1 MPGRIA
7 HARLVRHPL
16 RAACRVGL
24 ATLALILACDPLQN
38 AIANG
43 DTRTLSFSHTH
54 RDDDITVTF
63 KRNGRYDDDALKKLN
78 WFLRDW
84 RTDDTIAMDPQLFDI
99 LWEVHREV
107 GAKEPI
113 RIISSYRSPR
123 TNSMLRRRGRGVAQ
137 FSQHM
142 LGKAI
147 DFHISGVPLEEVRA
161 AGLRLQRGGVGF
173 YPSSGSPF
181 VHLDTGSIRH
191 WPRMTH
197 DQLARVFPNGRTVH
211 VPSDGNPL
219 PGYALALADLEK
231 RGRIPSRSVVAS
243 RDSDVMTV
251 EPRART
257 ADNSKRGLLA
267 KLFGFGKEAD
277 EDEETSAT
285 PPPAPVVT
293 ARAPAARPVTAETA
307 TPVPRPRTGEFA
319 LASTTST
326 PFDLG
331 ARRRP
336 AEPAEAQPIPGAV
349 GPVAQ
354 RFVWSTGPQGRPQE
368 ARAQARH
375 DTTASVPR
383 WPLNDETP
391 NDRVPSDV
399 ALAYAAQAAPEPGR
413 PAAAAPM
420 TVPRAA
426 LTATTQIARTQI
438 PARPG
443 QRYNDPWLRGIT
455 VAPSIHFSMRVS
467 VYGTLNMDSWRVL
480 MHKPVTSLAM
490 TFTADPYEG
499 MTSVQFGGAAVTF
512 LPTVTF
518 SRRTASLN

>member
-1 MPGRIA
+1 
-7 HARLVRHPL
+7 V
-16 RAACRVGL
+16 
-24 ATLALILACDPLQN
+24 ILCCDPLQN

-43 DTRTLSFSHTH
+43 DTRTLSLSHTH
-54 RDDDITVTF
+54 REDDITVTF

-113 RIISSYRSPR
+113 HIVSSYRSPH
-123 TNSMLRRRGRGVAQ
+123 TNGMLRRRGRGVAQ
-137 FSQHM
+137 HSLHM
-142 LGKAI
+142 HGKAI
-147 DFHISGVPLEEVRA
+147 DFHIPGVSLDDLRA

-173 YPSSGSPF
+173 YPSLGSPF
-181 VHLDTGSIRH
+181 VHLDTGSVRH

-197 DQLARVFPNGRTVH
+197 DQLVKVFPNGRTVH

-219 PGYALALADLEK
+219 AGYALALADIEK
-231 RGRIPSRSVVAS
+231 RGRIPSRSVVAT
-243 RDSDVMTV
+243 RDGDVMAV
-251 EPRART
+251 EPRTKVAS
-257 ADNSKRGLLA
+257 NSKRGLLA
-267 KLFGFGKEAD
+267 RLLGIGKDEE
-277 EDEETSAT
+277 EDEEEAAT
-285 PPPAPVVT
+285 PNSAPVAV
-293 ARAPAARPVTAETA
+293 ARAPAAPI
-307 TPVPRPRTGEFA
+307 PVPRPRTAEFA
-319 LASTTST
+319 LASTAST
-326 PFDLG
+326 PVDL
-331 ARRRP
+331 APRRRP
-336 AEPAEAQPIPGAV
+336 AELAEAQTIPGAT

-354 RFVWSTGPQGRPQE
+354 RFVWSTGPQ
-368 ARAQARH
+368 AQAAPETRPPARNA

-383 WPLNDETP
+383 WPLNETP

-399 ALAYAAQAAPEPGR
+399 ALAYAAQAAPDAVR
-413 PAAAAPM
+413 PATAPM
-420 TVPRAA
+420 TIPRAA
-426 LTATTQIARTQI
+426 LTATTQIARTPNP

-455 VAPSIHFSMRVS
+455 ITPSIHFSMKVT